1 MRVAQ
6 YQVYWE
12 FHRFCSDKSVAYFL
26 GQRQVNFQTMR
37 NFVLSTSK
45 SVGVWDWELLLVT
58 MCSWSDVSVD
68 QLSVNKF
75 VTVEIWEPLVA
86 LLSSLGPLG
95 PPAMTKT
102 KATGKKKNEER
113 KTSQN
118 PPSTIQLNIWHW
130 QSGKS
135 CFSVRCVQR
144 GVCKYFRPLIRGLVE
159 EWPWYG
165 RQQTVARALEHA
177 GELFPLCRNGDIC
190 HSISPARNSLVV
202 SVQFSSV
209 FSVQFSG

>member
-12 FHRFCSDKSVAYFL
+12 FHRFCNDKSVAYFL

-45 SVGVWDWELLLVT
+45 SVGVWDWDLLLVT

-86 LLSSLGPLG
+86 LLSSLGPLAPLG

-102 KATGKKKNEER
+102 KAAGKKRKRREKNQPKPVIHHPAEHLTLT
-113 KTSQN
+113 K
-118 PPSTIQLNIWHW
+118 W
-130 QSGKS
+130 Q
-135 CFSVRCVQR
+135 
-144 GVCKYFRPLIRGLVE
+144 
-159 EWPWYG
+159 
-165 RQQTVARALEHA
+165 
-177 GELFPLCRNGDIC
+177 ELL
-190 HSISPARNSLVV
+190 
-202 SVQFSSV
+202 FSSMRPTRRM
-209 FSVQFSG
+209 